1 MASTAHHGH
10 VMDSSEWFQSWGI
23 LAAACARVG
32 WEWGILVTE
41 GWRLVGGGVGA
52 GPRGGLGHHSILLHT
67 STVWDGGGGE
77 DGYRDRQP
85 GGEREVPDDNSTAG
99 AAFSCPALQGTEG
112 NQARAS
118 EAKNG

>member
-1 MASTAHHGH
+1 MIS
-10 VMDSSEWFQSWGI
+10 
-23 LAAACARVG
+23 
-32 WEWGILVTE
+32 
-41 GWRLVGGGVGA
+41 VGGDFGSSLCQSGVGMGHPCHRGVEA
-52 GPRGGLGHHSILLHT
+52 GGRWCWCCGPRGGLGHHSILLHM

-85 GGEREVPDDNSTAG
+85 GEEREVPDDNGTAG

>member
-1 MASTAHHGH
+1 M
-10 VMDSSEWFQSWGI
+10 
-23 LAAACARVG
+23 
-32 WEWGILVTE
+32 
-41 GWRLVGGGVGA
+41 GVEVRMGT
-52 GPRGGLGHHSILLHT
+52 GTGSL
-67 STVWDGGGGE
+67 
-77 DGYRDRQP
+77 